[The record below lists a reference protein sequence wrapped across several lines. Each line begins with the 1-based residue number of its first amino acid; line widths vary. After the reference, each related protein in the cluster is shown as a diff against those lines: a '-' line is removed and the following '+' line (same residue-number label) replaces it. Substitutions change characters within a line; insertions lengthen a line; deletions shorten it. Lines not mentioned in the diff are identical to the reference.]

1 LADFDAALAAAKTD
15 IDAIGIATLQ
25 ALLNKALAA
34 SSDARAEIGK
44 LAPAAAGAR
53 IAPELAKAKALRTRV
68 AELRADAPETLRNQ
82 QNWAVKPVGVLTAL
96 INAQPVQAKT
106 TMEPQLAKLRKHL
119 AAVARPRRRA
129 GSPLRPQRLH
139 RRDAKKFHRA
149 AR

>member
-1 LADFDAALAAAKTD
+1 MADFDAALAAAKTD

-34 SSDARAEIGK
+34 SSAARAEIGK

-68 AELRADAPETLRNQ
+68 AELRADAPETLRDQ

-96 INAQPVQAKT
+96 INAQPV
-106 TMEPQLAKLRKHL
+106 
-119 AAVARPRRRA
+119 
-129 GSPLRPQRLH
+129 
-139 RRDAKKFHRA
+139 
-149 AR
+149 